1 MILLVDVG
9 NTNIVLGVNKDDNYI
24 ASWRISTDA
33 KKTSDEYSI
42 QVMQLFSQNGLNPKE
57 VKGIII
63 SSVVPNIMHSL
74 ENMIRKCFCKEPI
87 IVGPGIKT
95 GINIKYDNPKEV
107 GADRIV
113 NAVAAFE
120 LYKKPNIVIDFGT
133 ATTFCAI
140 TEKGDYLGGCIVP
153 GIGISSDALFERAAK
168 LPRIELEVPKNIICK
183 NTIVSMQ
190 AGILYGYIGQVE
202 YIVNKMK
209 KEKEI
214 LNLEK
219 KVEYDLQKNADEAP
233 YEDDFMRDDPRQ
245 GIISSRPDLFEEDE
259 VPLEGDGTVS
269 DDLKQNDEEN
279 IEEYSIPD

>member
-9 NTNIVLGVNKDDNYI
+9 NTNIVLGINKDDSYI

-42 QVMQLFSQNGLNPKE
+42 QVMQLFSQSDLNPKE

-183 NTIVSMQ
+183 NTTVSMQ

-209 KEKEI
+209 KEMRNKCSEEPIVIATGGLANLIAKETDVI
-214 LNLEK
+214 DIVDGELT
-219 KVEYDLQKNADEAP
+219 
-233 YEDDFMRDDPRQ
+233 
-245 GIISSRPDLFEEDE
+245 
-259 VPLEGDGTVS
+259 LEG
-269 DDLKQNDEEN
+269 LRLIYNKNKE
-279 IEEYSIPD
+279 